1 MRSGAL
7 LLSLV
12 LALGGGYFVYQSYF
26 ASSNLAKAP
35 PQEQIDVTS
44 IRGELLTIGAAE
56 RQYFATHSQY
66 GSLDELQ
73 EDKLLAGAAD
83 RRGYVFSAA
92 VDGDRGFTVT
102 AAPGDPNKT
111 GWPTLSIDQSMQVTQ
126 RQ

>member
-1 MRSGAL
+1 MRSGAW

-12 LALGGGYFVYQSYF
+12 LALGGGYFIYQSYLT
-26 ASSNLAKAP
+26 SSHLAEGP

-66 GSLDELQ
+66 GSLEDLQ
-73 EDKLLAGAAD
+73 GDKLLAGAAD
-83 RRGYVFSAA
+83 RRGYVFSAD

-102 AAPGDPNKT
+102 AAPSDPNKT
-111 GWPTLSIDQSMQVTQ
+111 SWPRLSIDQTMQVTGSP
-126 RQ
+126 